1 MLGASELAIILVII
15 LVIFGAGKLPEVF
28 TALGKGMKSFREA
41 QRDDEPNAA
50 GPFDVTPRQISKDEG
65 ARSRVEEAHEVEKR
79 A

>member
-15 LVIFGAGKLPEVF
+15 LVIFGAGRLPEVF

-41 QRDDEPNAA
+41 QRDDEDGGAV
-50 GPFDVTPRQISKDEG
+50 DVTPKQISKDEVG
-65 ARSRVEEAHEVEKR
+65 RSGVEEAHEIKKQ